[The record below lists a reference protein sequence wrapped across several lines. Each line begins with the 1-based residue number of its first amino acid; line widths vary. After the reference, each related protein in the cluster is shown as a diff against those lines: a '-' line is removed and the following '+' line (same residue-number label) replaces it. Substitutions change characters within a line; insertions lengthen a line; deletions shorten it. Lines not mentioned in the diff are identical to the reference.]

1 MTTPMGRA
9 FATILAVFG
18 EMEAA
23 AISSRVRAARAH
35 LVKEGRF
42 AGGGIS
48 YGYMSAPNPDGA
60 GRILVKDPERIQW
73 LTEMV
78 RLAQSDTT
86 VNGIAAHLDREGAPP
101 PRRSGGTAGFTWNR
115 QTVQGLLRNPVLA
128 GMMARNPGR
137 KRTGKAADPFSV
149 LRDDAGEPVIDESLA
164 VITAGEFAALVAA
177 LDARGVPQARKAG
190 DRQATSPFLSK
201 VARCDDCGVYMCR
214 GTNQKKPVLYCPQ
227 CRQTQGREALDD
239 YLVRRLLRERG
250 GEPLGTATV
259 RDHWRI
265 AGTDE
270 DARRDVLLSQLGS
283 LRIRRG
289 RTGVR
294 LDKSRIL
301 LCWREPARQAPDIS
315 AEAAA
320 LPEAPVSGAGNH
332 RNPEGAPRRGA
343 PTVPRSVTASATT
356 RSWPRASCTCP
367 SRCRPSP
374 NAARPATWSGSS
386 AACASSSPA
395 ARWTTAP
402 TTPRSS
408 RTCGGPARERGRRLA
423 AGSLRPAVPPSA
435 LLPSGPAWAWSWAAS
450 PAWACSWECIWS
462 PPRDP

>member
-1 MTTPMGRA
+1 
-9 FATILAVFG
+9 
-18 EMEAA
+18 
-23 AISSRVRAARAH
+23 
-35 LVKEGRF
+35 
-42 AGGGIS
+42 
-48 YGYMSAPNPDGA
+48 
-60 GRILVKDPERIQW
+60 
-73 LTEMV
+73 
-78 RLAQSDTT
+78 
-86 VNGIAAHLDREGAPP
+86 
-101 PRRSGGTAGFTWNR
+101 
-115 QTVQGLLRNPVLA
+115 
-128 GMMARNPGR
+128 MMARNPGR

-149 LRDDAGEPVIDESLA
+149 LRDDAGEPVVDESLA
-164 VITAGEFAALVAA
+164 LITAGEFAALVAA

-201 VARCDDCGVYMCR
+201 VARCDDCDVWMCR

-301 LCWREPARQAPDIS
+301 LCWREPTRQEPDIS
-315 AEAAA
+315 AEAA

-332 RNPEGAPRRGA
+332 RHLDGGPLG
-343 PTVPRSVTASATT
+343 
-356 RSWPRASCTCP
+356 
-367 SRCRPSP
+367 
-374 NAARPATWSGSS
+374 S
-386 AACASSSPA
+386 AAQP
-395 ARWTTAP
+395 
-402 TTPRSS
+402 
-408 RTCGGPARERGRRLA
+408 GRN
-423 AGSLRPAVPPSA
+423 PPS
-435 LLPSGPAWAWSWAAS
+435 
-450 PAWACSWECIWS
+450 
-462 PPRDP
+462 